1 MTSLL
6 RDLRGCLRLAQKDS
20 RRKMEN
26 LLGGRGMR
34 YATLASAAVALMMAA
49 SSCALGP
56 QTANSTGGPLKP
68 IAASTSEASNPA
80 TSRVAAWFEAH
91 RHRPPMMRAFVQRMP
106 KGGDLHSHL
115 SGAVYAESY
124 LEWAAEKNFCVD
136 LAAQRLVPPPCK
148 ESAQQPLAKTL
159 LQNNEARDTLI
170 NKISTRNLDFAGQS
184 GHAQFFASF
193 GGFSAASNPYEH
205 GVEMLT
211 EVANRA
217 ALQHIQYLELML
229 TFESDAV
236 YKLAGKMPRIGR
248 QDQVDFG
255 QQRQWLLANG
265 LRTLVNRVRTDL
277 HERVRKY
284 RETLNCDRPSEAQ
297 PACNVTVR
305 RPSEAQPACS
315 VKIRLIAQT
324 NRVKQPEQ
332 VFAQLAFAFELA
344 QAEPLV
350 VGVNLVAPEDHEVA
364 LRDYN
369 LHMGMVGYL
378 AGQLPE
384 VNISLHAGEL
394 TLGLARP
401 KDLRFHIRQAVEMAK
416 ARRIGHGV
424 DILYED
430 EPFELM
436 AKMKE
441 RGVLVEICLTSND
454 VILKVKGAD
463 HPLPDYLK
471 AGVAVALASDDE
483 GVARIDLSNEYLR
496 AARDYGLTYPDLK
509 QLARNSLEYSFLPG
523 ESLWQSNAPYTLVSA
538 CAADAPGATSP
549 SQSCDQLLKR
559 SPRACEQWRLEAAFT
574 EFENLPWLR

>member
-1 MTSLL
+1 MSSFTSLGAIGQGQL
-6 RDLRGCLRLAQKDS
+6 NSLETGFDSILRGVGDD
-20 RRKMEN
+20 MEN
-26 LLGGRGMR
+26 LLGVRGLR
-34 YATLASAAVALMMAA
+34 YAGLASAAVALMMAA

-68 IAASTSEASNPA
+68 ITVSTSEVSNPT

-124 LEWAAEKNFCVD
+124 LQWAAEENFCVD

-148 ESAQQPLAKTL
+148 ESDQKPLAKTL
-159 LQNNEARDTLI
+159 LQKNAARDALI
-170 NKISTRNLDFAGQS
+170 NKLSTRNLDFAGQS
-184 GHAQFFASF
+184 GHDQFFASF
-193 GGFSAASNPYEH
+193 GGFAAASNPYEH

-217 ALQHIQYLELML
+217 ASQHIQYLEIML
-229 TFESDAV
+229 TFASDAV
-236 YKLAGKMPRIGR
+236 YKLAGKMPRLGP

-255 QQRQWLLANG
+255 QRRQWLLANG
-265 LRTLVNRVRTDL
+265 LRTLVNRARTDL
-277 HERVRKY
+277 EKRVREY
-284 RETLNCDRPSEAQ
+284 REALNCDRPSEAQ

-305 RPSEAQPACS
+305 
-315 VKIRLIAQT
+315 LIAQT
-324 NRVKQPEQ
+324 NRVGQPEQ

-350 VGVNLVAPEDHEVA
+350 VGVNLVAPEDHAVA

-369 LHMGMVGYL
+369 LHMRMVGYL

-401 KDLRFHIRQAVEMAK
+401 DDLRFHIRQAVEMAK

-424 DILYED
+424 DVLYED

-441 RGVLVEICLTSND
+441 RSVLVEICLTSND
-454 VILKVKGAD
+454 VILNVKGTD

-523 ESLWQSNAPYTLVSA
+523 ESLWRSNAPYTLVSA
-538 CAADAPGATSP
+538 CAADAPGAPSP

-559 SPRACEQWRLEAAFT
+559 SARARQQWRLEAAFT